1 MIELSEK
8 EEQQKQVIE
17 NFKHENENYTQMIDQ
32 LSEQQNKYKVDI
44 ANLEQM
50 ISDLKEKRVL
60 PSTRNQSV
68 KSND

>member
-17 NFKHENENYTQMIDQ
+17 NFKHEIENYTQMIDH
-32 LSEQQNKYKVDI
+32 LSEQESQYKVDI

-50 ISDLKEKRVL
+50 IMRSKGKREL
-60 PSTRNQSV
+60 PSARNRSV